1 MASQREQQQEETH
14 FRVMRLLD
22 EDPSISTREIARR
35 VGISNGAAYYCVTA
49 LIEKGFVK
57 LRNFARS
64 KTKGNYIYEL
74 TPRGIRVKA
83 ALTVSFLERK
93 KHEYEDLKL
102 EIQRLESELGVEEDN
117 EPTNSETRCELF
129 KNLTCFKAYDI
140 RGKLDEELD
149 KDIAYKIGRA
159 TVESLN
165 SKTVAVGLMP
175 GRRRPIWL
183 MLCQMAFAMLALTSW
198 T

>member
-49 LIEKGFVK
+49 LIDKGFVK
-57 LRNFARS
+57 LKNFAQS

-74 TPRGIRVKA
+74 TPHGIRAKA

-93 KHEYEDLKL
+93 KYEYEDLKL
-102 EIQRLESELGVEEDN
+102 EIERLENELGLVDQIKPDN
-117 EPTNSETRCELF
+117 
-129 KNLTCFKAYDI
+129 AGD
-140 RGKLDEELD
+140 
-149 KDIAYKIGRA
+149 
-159 TVESLN
+159 
-165 SKTVAVGLMP
+165 AV
-175 GRRRPIWL
+175 
-183 MLCQMAFAMLALTSW
+183 
-198 T
+198 